1 MRKDACLRMRR
12 ATSMG
17 RSRRLEPSCNAIRRN
32 LAIAQIETTEAT
44 RRSARFMLASVVAR
58 GDGHCFCLFPLSGVD
73 VPAHSQVSARRRWM
87 ACHPGRSRG
96 RMRQPTITAALLAA
110 LVGTFFV
117 HTAVCQTSAA
127 SLTETPSTRT
137 AADIK
142 DHTANIG
149 VLESILYF

>member
-1 MRKDACLRMRR
+1 
-12 ATSMG
+12 
-17 RSRRLEPSCNAIRRN
+17 
-32 LAIAQIETTEAT
+32 
-44 RRSARFMLASVVAR
+44 
-58 GDGHCFCLFPLSGVD
+58 
-73 VPAHSQVSARRRWM
+73 M
-87 ACHPGRSRG
+87 ACHPGRTRG

-149 VLESILYF
+149 VLESILYFNHCSFSGHDSAIVREAYHGFVKRLGGVKSVVPAPEALTLNAQDCHDLATNINGLVGWRAREGNRPASQE